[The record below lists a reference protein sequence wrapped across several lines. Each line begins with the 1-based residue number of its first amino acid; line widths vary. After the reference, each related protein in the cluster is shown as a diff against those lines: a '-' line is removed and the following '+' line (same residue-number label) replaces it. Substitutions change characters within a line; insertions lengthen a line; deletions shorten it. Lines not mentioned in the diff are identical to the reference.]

1 MKKLEA
7 VEEWLHNT
15 LLPSDANDMIEELR
29 MEPIPTKLIDELFEA
44 ATLPHYLT
52 PSDVDYYM
60 NNEINN
66 RDYGQTGEKRT
77 TTEPLRSEDT
87 VTTI

>member
-1 MKKLEA
+1 MDNVIKVTGDMEA
-7 VEEWLHNT
+7 DMRV
-15 LLPSDANDMIEELR
+15 LLS
-29 MEPIPTKLIDELFEA
+29 
-44 ATLPHYLT
+44 HYLT

-66 RDYGQTGEKRT
+66 NEYGQSGEKRT

>member
-1 MKKLEA
+1 MDNVMDNVIKVTGDMEA
-7 VEEWLHNT
+7 DMRV
-15 LLPSDANDMIEELR
+15 LLS
-29 MEPIPTKLIDELFEA
+29 
-44 ATLPHYLT
+44 HYLT

-66 RDYGQTGEKRT
+66 NEYGQSGEKRT